1 MAQIMNSSKMFIGNS
16 SVGFDIAEALK
27 IPRLLEAS
35 PDFPVMQISGKNGF
49 DFYYQPHF
57 EILFNNLYRKYTN
70 T

>member
-1 MAQIMNSSKMFIGNS
+1 MFIGNS

-27 IPRLLEAS
+27 FQDCLRLRLIFRNA
-35 PDFPVMQISGKNGF
+35 ISGKNGF

-57 EILFNNLYRKYTN
+57 EKLFNNLYKKYTN